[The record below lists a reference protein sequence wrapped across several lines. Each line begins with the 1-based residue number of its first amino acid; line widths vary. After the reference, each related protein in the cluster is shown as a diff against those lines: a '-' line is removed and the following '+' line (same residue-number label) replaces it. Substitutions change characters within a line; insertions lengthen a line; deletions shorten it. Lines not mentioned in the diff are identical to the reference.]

1 MTYKNCSLLIIGV
14 ACGLLMAFVLSFAG
28 YREGNYALIGGAIFL
43 FLGLVCHR
51 MAK

>member
-28 YREGNYALIGGAIFL
+28 YREGNFVLIGGAVLL
-43 FLGLVCHR
+43 FIGLVVHR
-51 MAK
+51 MSK